1 MKRKALTISILA
13 MLAASFAF
21 HPSCKKGDQIP
32 SLKKNETFNLVLVT
46 VDSLRADRIGAFGF
60 EKAQTPNIDRLA
72 ENGVMFRNCYAPA
85 PLSLPSHCTIFT
97 SREPIA
103 HQVHNNGT
111 DYLSE
116 NEDTWAEVM
125 KNYHY
130 ETYALVSSYLLHSK
144 FGLKQGFDTF
154 DDSLDYNQIINSTST
169 AVAANRIF
177 IKFQSWFEQRPT
189 QKFFAWVN
197 FSDPQ
202 APYEPPREY
211 ARIFEDDPYSGEVAH
226 VDHCIGQM
234 LENLEVKQLMDQTVI
249 VIAGSH
255 GEAFYE
261 HREWGHGLFCYEE
274 TIKVPLV
281 IYNSVVFPRNQVIND
296 RVGLLDLMPSLLEL
310 FSMAIPAGV
319 QGKSFLSLL
328 SKNNQEREKERPVYF
343 ESLAGY
349 EEMGFAPLTGII
361 TDNFKFISLPEAEL
375 YDLKADPAE
384 TDNLALKK
392 NDLARK
398 MNTLLESYIDSHSE
412 EKQELL
418 AGENKRQKENQALD
432 PKRGIAAIE
441 RMLKAEHLIF
451 SEKFDEAEKELQ
463 AVSGDYKDWKLP
475 QVFDY
480 LYLIHK
486 KKKDARRVEE
496 TLKQAAEKYPEISR
510 FAFSLAQIF
519 ADTGRLGEAEKIC
532 LEELARDPRLSQVNI
547 LLGKIYHKKGE
558 ARLGLSYLEKAFK
571 QEPHNVALQV
581 ERASQLAALGEK
593 DESLSILEN
602 LLKDRA
608 LIADPETAD
617 IKADIA
623 GILLKIGE
631 AEMAN
636 TLLLDIIANGK
647 GNSTVW
653 TQVGLGYLS
662 RGNLKK
668 ALESLEKAL
677 SLDRGN
683 ALALSSMG
691 TLYLSLFRLE
701 KQKDHLEKA
710 TSYYAQ
716 AREISPQMV
725 AAINGLGVAFRYAG
739 DTEKAI
745 AFWKQALQIDPG
757 FTNTYF
763 NLGITLIEAGR
774 RQEAQ
779 QYLRI
784 CREKYSDRLAEKERQ
799 QLDALIAETKEW

>member
-1 MKRKALTISILA
+1 MKRQVLTISILA
-13 MLAASFAF
+13 VLAASCAF
-21 HPSCKKGDQIP
+21 NQGCKKGDKIP
-32 SLKKNETFNLVLVT
+32 GLKKNENFNLLLIT
-46 VDSLRADRIGAFGF
+46 IDSLRADRIGAFGF
-60 EKAQTPNIDRLA
+60 KKARTPNIDRLA
-72 ENGVMFRNCYAPA
+72 ENGVMFTNCYAPV
-85 PLSLPSHCTIFT
+85 PMSFPSHCTIF
-97 SREPIA
+97 SGREPIA
-103 HQVHNNGT
+103 HQVHNDGA
-111 DYLSE
+111 DYLPESE
-116 NEDTWAEVM
+116 HTWAEVM
-125 KNYHY
+125 KNHNY

-144 FGLKQGFDTF
+144 FGLKQGFNTF
-154 DDSLDYNQIINSTST
+154 DDSLNYNQIINSPST
-169 AVAANRIF
+169 TVAANRIF
-177 IKFQSWFEQRPT
+177 IKFQSWFEQRPA
-189 QKFFAWVN
+189 QKSFVWVN

-202 APYEPPREY
+202 APYEPPQEY

-226 VDHCIGQM
+226 VDQYIGEM
-234 LENLEVKQLMDQTVI
+234 LDDLEVKQLMDQTVI
-249 VIAGSH
+249 VIAGTH

-261 HREWGHGLFCYEE
+261 HRERGHGLFCYEE
-274 TIKVPLV
+274 TLKVPLV
-281 IYNSVVFPRNQVIND
+281 IYNSVVFPRNQVID
-296 RVGLLDLMPSLLEL
+296 HRVGLLDLMPSLLEL

-319 QGKSFLSLL
+319 QGKSFLPLL
-328 SKNNQEREKERPVYF
+328 SKNNQERETGRPVYF

-375 YDLKADPAE
+375 YDLQADPAE

-398 MNTLLESYIDSHSE
+398 MNSLLESYMDSHSE

-418 AGENKRQKENQALD
+418 GGENKRQKESQALD
-432 PKRGIAAIE
+432 PKKGIAALE
-441 RMLKAEHLIF
+441 RMLKAEHLILV
-451 SEKFDEAEKELQ
+451 EKFDQAEKELQ
-463 AVSGDYKDWKLP
+463 AIREDYQDWKLP
-475 QVFDY
+475 RVFDY
-480 LYLIHK
+480 LYLIYK
-486 KKKDARRVEE
+486 KKKDPGRIEE
-496 TLKQAAEKYPEISR
+496 TLKQAAEKYSEISR

-519 ADTGRLGEAEKIC
+519 ADTGRLREAEKIC

-547 LLGKIYHKKGE
+547 LLGKIYYKKGE

-571 QEPHNVALQV
+571 QEPHNAALQV
-581 ERASQLAALGEK
+581 EWASQLAALGEK
-593 DESLSILEN
+593 DESLTILEN

-608 LIADPETAD
+608 LIADPESAD
-617 IKADIA
+617 IKAEIA
-623 GILLKIGE
+623 GILLKIGQ

-647 GNSTVW
+647 GNSLVW

-662 RGNLKK
+662 TGNLEK

-677 SLDRGN
+677 SLDPGN
-683 ALALSSMG
+683 ALAMSSMG
-691 TLYLSLFRLE
+691 TFYLSLFRLE

-710 TSYYAQ
+710 ITYYTQ

-774 RQEAQ
+774 REEAQ
-779 QYLRI
+779 QYLSI
-784 CREKYSDRLAEKERQ
+784 CREKYSDRLAENEKR
-799 QLDALIAETKEW
+799 QLDALMAETKKW